1 MDADQERKKILRQ
14 VADGTLDPTDA
25 AERLAAL
32 DRDAETGS
40 GGSGEGDEEYVEK
53 VVRVRRTGDTGPVR
67 SIRVGGSFRS
77 VEIIGDDSVKEAVAE
92 GPHRARQEGDV
103 LVIDGA
109 MLDDEDGFV
118 FSRGDRSHRRVR
130 INVSS
135 SSNSRPR
142 PLVVRMNPDLDLE
155 ARVEAGPLSI
165 DEVHGKIRARVAAG
179 PLRIQGFRSP
189 VDLRVAAGTVKARG
203 RIDRGESRIECEAG
217 KVHLHLERGS
227 SVRVRASASLGKV
240 LVGGRAQGSARAAAK
255 AGARAKAAGR
265 AQAQAAADG
274 GVRAKAGARAEARRV
289 RGFGEDGFDLSN
301 LHATLSGM
309 FADSEEIII
318 GGGRGD
324 MEVIVAMG
332 AADITADDD
341 PRHDDDDEDGVDFD
355 ARDFDVEL

>member
-1 MDADQERKKILRQ
+1 MDVDQERRKILRH

-32 DRDAETGS
+32 DRDAETGTDR
-40 GGSGEGDEEYVEK
+40 GDAAGDEEYVEK

-67 SIRVGGSFRS
+67 AIRVGGSFRS
-77 VEIIGDDSVKEAVAE
+77 VEIIGDHSVKEAVAE

-130 INVSS
+130 INV

-203 RIDRGESRIECEAG
+203 RVERGESRIECEAG
-217 KVHLHLERGS
+217 KVQLHLERGS

-240 LVGGRAQGSARAAAK
+240 LVGGRARARAAAK
-255 AGARAKAAGR
+255 AGARA
-265 AQAQAAADG
+265 
-274 GVRAKAGARAEARRV
+274 EARRAM
-289 RGFGEDGFDLSN
+289 RFGDEGFDLSN
-301 LHATLSGM
+301 LHSTLSGM

-341 PRHDDDDEDGVDFD
+341 PRADSDSEDDVDFD
-355 ARDFDVEL
+355 TRDFDVEL